1 VSLQKDVCTTKGR
14 IVHELGHALGFLH
27 EQNRP
32 DRDSFVR
39 IAYENIL
46 DGFANQF
53 DKYNFNTTKNFS
65 TPYDYN
71 SIMHSDDTELS
82 KNGRKTII
90 PPAGIVIIPL
100 ASKTD
105 AQILSTY
112 DVRAIRFRYQCDVY
126 TPTQAP
132 ILTCVNADPTCS
144 YFSNNKN
151 IYCSNTTNYTLNNVN
166 FRDGKYLKGFV
177 DQILFKFNLL
187 FKCKN

>member
-39 IAYENIL
+39 IATENIL
-46 DGFANQF
+46 DGYANQF
-53 DKYNFNTTKNFS
+53 DKYNGKNFS

-90 PPAGIVIIPL
+90 PLRAGIVIIP
-100 ASKTD
+100 SGNKTD
-105 AQILSTY
+105 AQILSVY
-112 DVRAIRFRYQCDVY
+112 DVQAIRFRYQCDVY
-126 TPTQAP
+126 TPTQP
-132 ILTCVNADPTCS
+132 PVLTCVNADPTCS

-151 IYCSNTTNYTLNNVN
+151 IYCSATTNYTLNNVN
-166 FRDGKYLKGFV
+166 FRDGKYLKEFV
-177 DQILFKFNLL
+177 DHIFNAS
-187 FKCKN
+187 